1 MEITVNGEALALDI
15 ASNGSVG
22 EALAR
27 ADEMLEQAG
36 AVIVGLSVDGTELEA
51 EAYPRIRD
59 LPTSK
64 VGSVAIIAEPVAA
77 IKTKALTTLLE
88 LLDLARELSALESSP
103 DWKALADGASE
114 IAQAFSGLFAADE
127 LSFVEEF
134 ASTAREIAAAG
145 PAEPGLPLSPSR
157 EARAKMACEAERL
170 GILFKERL
178 AEIENPIEEMRK
190 AAALYAAEAEE
201 LNELP
206 VLLQT
211 GKDERAM
218 KAVLLFIET
227 FNKAIRV
234 IPELKRVGVDTASLL
249 IEGKALP
256 EFYSSLNEILRKLSA
271 AFEDKDSVLI
281 GDLAEYE
288 VVPRMKSFFDAME
301 EALKRT

>member
-1 MEITVNGEALALDI
+1 MEITVNGEAITLDT
-15 ASNGSVG
+15 ASDGSVG

-36 AVIVGLSVDGTELEA
+36 AVIVGLTVDGKELEA

-59 LPTSK
+59 LPSSQIG
-64 VGSVAIIAEPVAA
+64 VVAIAAEPIAA

-88 LLDLARELSALESSP
+88 LLGLARELSALDSSP
-103 DWKALADGASE
+103 DWKALAEGASE
-114 IAQAFSGLFAADE
+114 IAQAFSGLFSADE

-134 ASTAREIAAAG
+134 AALSAKALASPEGEGGSR
-145 PAEPGLPLSPSR
+145 SPSR
-157 EARAKMACEAERL
+157 EFRAQMSAEADRL
-170 GILFKERL
+170 CLLFKERL
-178 AEIENPIEEMRK
+178 AEIQSPAEEMRK

-201 LNELP
+201 LGELP

-211 GKDERAM
+211 GKDEQAM
-218 KAVLLFIET
+218 KAVLVFIET
-227 FNKAIRV
+227 FNKAIRI
-234 IPELKRVGVDTASLL
+234 IPELKRTGVEVASLAVD
-249 IEGKALP
+249 GQALP
-256 EFYSSLNEILRKLSA
+256 DFYSSLNEVLRKLST

-288 VVPRMKSFFDAME
+288 VVPRMTSFFGAME